1 MAVILYGPSQVEAN
15 FPALMSCV
23 FPTAFRSTRSL
34 ALNSLFFTSL
44 LYLRES
50 FYWYSTSHIVAD
62 SRYSS
67 NKSSCFT
74 INLLLSIRAN
84 SETRA
89 LHKFTLSNITA
100 FIPYVRENKVSPVN
114 LLGVV
119 RYAHRMLGNSSAH
132 LPLIPS
138 NLLFNPFTIVLLVA
152 SVWPLFYEYAGV
164 EYLLLMPRSLQNL
177 WKALPS
183 NCNPLSD
190 TKDSGTPILVIMFL
204 YTNFLTSTSRILAN
218 ASASAHL
225 VIMTIPALAPNAL
238 DTPSAN
244 TFHGWTSTWQTI
256 STSFFGENSAMKP
269 TRTWPFTKLL
279 GLYLMSKEPSRV
291 SHLAILP
298 VKSYL
303 FNNDYKGYSINK

>member
-89 LHKFTLSNITA
+89 LHKFTSSNITA
-100 FIPYVRENKVSPVN
+100 SIPYVRENNVSPVN

-138 NLLFNPFTIVLLVA
+138 NLLFNLFTIVLLVA
-152 SVWPLFYEYAGV
+152 LAYPLLCRHAEV
-164 EYLLLMPRSLQNL
+164 EYLFLMLRSLQNL
-177 WKALPS
+177 QKALLS
-183 NCNPLSD
+183 NCNPLSN
-190 TKDSGTPILVIMFL
+190 TKDSGTPNLITMFL
-204 YTNFLTSTSRILAN
+204 HTKFLTSTSQILAN
-218 ASASAHL
+218 ASAFVHL
-225 VIMTIPALAPNAL
+225 V
-238 DTPSAN
+238 
-244 TFHGWTSTWQTI
+244 
-256 STSFFGENSAMKP
+256 E
-269 TRTWPFTKLL
+269 
-279 GLYLMSKEPSRV
+279 
-291 SHLAILP
+291 
-298 VKSYL
+298 
-303 FNNDYKGYSINK
+303 